1 MVFGGEKLITTN
13 KFIFVKYK
21 NFMDDIAPQEKKWK
35 GKFGKDYT
43 LRNPLG
49 AKEID
54 KLYFRNYGITRTEI
68 NKEFLGN
75 LNLSI
80 KILEIGANVGVQ
92 LMFLQKMGFKNLY
105 GIEINREA
113 IELAKSITKNIDII
127 QGSASDTPFKDNY
140 FDLVFTSGLL
150 IHIAP
155 ADLEKVM
162 KEIYRVTKKYI
173 WGFEYY
179 ADKYSEISYRGKR
192 NLLWKA
198 NFPELY
204 LKLFKDLKP
213 VKEKRLEYLNNENR
227 DIMFLLKKH
236 ETKK

>member
-1 MVFGGEKLITTN
+1 
-13 KFIFVKYK
+13 
-21 NFMDDIAPQEKKWK
+21 MDDIAPQEKKWK

>member
-92 LMFLQKMGFKNLY
+92 LVFLQKMGFKNLY

-213 VKEKRLEYLNNENR
+213 VKEKRLKYLNNENR

>member
-1 MVFGGEKLITTN
+1 
-13 KFIFVKYK
+13 
-21 NFMDDIAPQEKKWK
+21 MDDIAPQEKKWK

-92 LMFLQKMGFKNLY
+92 LVFLQKMGFKNLY

-213 VKEKRLEYLNNENR
+213 VKEKRLKYLNNENR